1 MDIPTMKTNFGR
13 GPTTGNA
20 SARKGKRETFKEGKE
35 ERSNL
40 ADSIND
46 AFAARS
52 PTAFG
57 PTKTAVNP
65 TLEGVKSDVK
75 PKKFKR

>member
-1 MDIPTMKTNFGR
+1 MEKPTMKANFGR

-20 SARKGKRETFKEGKE
+20 ARAGKRSAFKEGKQ

-40 ADSIND
+40 ADSINAAFRTRVKAPD
-46 AFAARS
+46 AIVH
-52 PTAFG
+52 G
-57 PTKTAVNP
+57 
-65 TLEGVKSDVK
+65 LENVVEPVK